1 GRGRGG
7 AACGGGGARAR
18 RRRRQG
24 RGRRRRADGGSARRL
39 GLSGNARDTA
49 RGPTSW
55 SALVL
60 CHGALRRVP
69 ASSAAS
75 CGRCVLVGPVVAV
88 LGPFV
93 SVGAGGLAPL
103 GLQFSL
109 QRREVGRRA
118 VVLEVP
124 CHLGVLGFLSAA
136 THGSD
141 PLCVGCRAFSSTR
154 KMALV
159 S

>member
-1 GRGRGG
+1 GTRCPGG
-7 AACGGGGARAR
+7 S
-18 RRRRQG
+18 
-24 RGRRRRADGGSARRL
+24 RRASSSAPGPRASAAARC
-39 GLSGNARDTA
+39 GWRVSTPAGTERERARDTA

-60 CHGALRRVP
+60 CHGSLRRVP

-93 SVGAGGLAPL
+93 SVGAGGLASL
-103 GLQFSL
+103 GLQFAL